1 MKKQFLLFIIICCL
15 FSTAYSIEST
25 NMNSGSI
32 VNTWI
37 WEKSIGGTSNPYTA
51 TPKTIGFNKKVV
63 FTPEG
68 RVITFK
74 NDVEIR
80 NSTYKIEKG
89 ISFFDQSEHD
99 LITFEG
105 KTYIIE
111 NLDNQN
117 LTIVSNNPDA
127 ARTIFKR

>member
-1 MKKQFLLFIIICCL
+1 MKKLSILFIVFSL
-15 FSTAYSIEST
+15 FTTGYSLETKVVS
-25 NMNSGSI
+25 SGSI
-32 VNTWI
+32 INTWI
-37 WEKSIGGTSNPYTA
+37 WEKSVGGTTNPYTA
-51 TPKTIGFNKKVV
+51 TPKTTGFNKKIV

-68 RVITFK
+68 RVITYK

-80 NSTYKIEKG
+80 NSPYQIEKG
-89 ISFFDQSEHD
+89 TGIFDHSQHD

-117 LTIVSNNPDA
+117 LTIVSNSQDA
-127 ARTIFKR
+127 TRSIYKR